1 MGISDGLPPPLVGK
15 RLADEV
21 DDDQV
26 KDDVSEDEVGEA
38 TFGADA
44 AEVALVSRVD
54 LQAYETLA
62 RSAKI
67 Q

>member
-1 MGISDGLPPPLVGK
+1 M
-15 RLADEV
+15 
-21 DDDQV
+21 
-26 KDDVSEDEVGEA
+26 SEDEVGEA
-38 TFGADA
+38 TLRADA
-44 AEVALVSRVD
+44 PEVALVSRVD